1 MRPFFKNR
9 KYIFLSIYS
18 NSYSILRVNFFHR
31 NIKRFPGKRC
41 IIFLRSLHY
50 YNPYLHH
57 AVWVGLRAV
66 CTLKD
71 SPWTHIVFVLRK
83 MSSLNFFV
91 TVLVGTRYLLKKAS
105 WFLTLPEKLKMIKP
119 IISMSWLLHVETW
132 AMSVAL
138 LFQQTKT
145 MTYTDKVV
153 Y

>member
-1 MRPFFKNR
+1 M
-9 KYIFLSIYS
+9 YSIS
-18 NSYSILRVNFFHR
+18 CSILRVS
-31 NIKRFPGKRC
+31 IISTETLRFPGKRC
-41 IIFLRSLHY
+41 IFSLRFLHY

-119 IISMSWLLHVETW
+119 IISMSWLLHVET
-132 AMSVAL
+132 
-138 LFQQTKT
+138 
-145 MTYTDKVV
+145 
-153 Y
+153 